1 MSADPSV
8 LIVVP
13 ARLASTRF
21 PGKPLT
27 PLRGRDGVTKPLVQ
41 WSWEAASRA
50 ADVAQIVVATDA
62 PAIAQVVEDFGG
74 RVVMTSPE
82 CRNGTER
89 AAEALASID
98 LEPDLVINL
107 QGDSPLVRRSD
118 VLALI
123 HAWRE
128 TGAAVLTP
136 YVQCDRATEERLVSD
151 MRAGRIGGT
160 TVVTDRTGR
169 ALYFSKRLIPYQ
181 SAPGVALKL
190 HIGLYAYTPQAL
202 GLYAASEPAPLEQAE
217 GLEQLRFLEN
227 GLQIQTVEIPD
238 LPSGFWEVNNPEDV
252 EMVERALRGA
262 T

>member
-1 MSADPSV
+1 MAADPSV
-8 LIVVP
+8 LIVIP

-27 PLRGRDGVTKPLVQ
+27 PLRGPDGATKPLVQ
-41 WSWEAASRA
+41 WSWEAALRA

-62 PAIAQVVEDFGG
+62 PAIARVVEDFGG
-74 RVVMTSPE
+74 RVVMTSPA

-89 AAEALASID
+89 TAEALASIG
-98 LEPDLVINL
+98 LTPDLVINL
-107 QGDSPLVRRSD
+107 QGDSPLIRRDD

-123 HAWRE
+123 RAWRE
-128 TGAAVLTP
+128 TGATVVTP
-136 YVQCDRATEERLVSD
+136 YVTCDRATEERLVSD

-169 ALYFSKRLIPYQ
+169 ALYFSKNLIPYQ
-181 SAPGVALKL
+181 RGSDVALKL

-202 GLYAASEPAPLEQAE
+202 SRYTASEPTPLEQVE

-238 LPSGFWEVNNPEDV
+238 LPGGFWEVNNPEDT
-252 EMVERALRGA
+252 EMVERALRNA
-262 T
+262 V